1 MSTYEYIV
9 EVNDKASGFI
19 NQFTKTL
26 DKVNERFGS
35 NRISGTEAFE
45 SLTAPL
51 DKVNQVVGNLGGGLS
66 SLFSFGPEGEAANA
80 SAGALEQSLGGLE
93 SKVNQAFDKFQSFS
107 NSLFQSNSEGAK
119 AEGTFEGMAGVLARL
134 GVDTGN
140 SGKMLDN
147 LETRVM
153 KGKEAVINFADNI
166 INKVPGALDSIS
178 GAVDVAKDKFLEIGS
193 TVGTMPVGDAL
204 SSVMSGAGEVMKGV
218 LPDAMNEEWLRIS
231 EGIQTNLVPAFNTF
245 SEMTGITLDS
255 ISPKI
260 AEMAT
265 GFGMFLGENG
275 PAIQEFIGQ
284 GQQMIGFVSKAR
296 DAITQVSSKWTKYK
310 GLLTKTNILAK
321 VSAVRAK
328 AQAVAT
334 TAFSAATGKLTFATK
349 LMAAGQRILNTV
361 LKSNPIILVISLL
374 LAGGAAILAFARKS
388 NKASEATK
396 KMNEMH
402 EKTNEVLAKGE
413 ELRKRVNNVDNLNT
427 RQKEDL
433 RSDLQNRQKE
443 LEDMRAAN
451 QVELNSFDLKAK
463 KEALESG
470 DLSRREQRTVR
481 EEIDNYEKL
490 RLADSKVADALKENA
505 AQQKVVSAS
514 IAGPAGAGAIA
525 EGEGSMA
532 TLQEGATDIAGGGK
546 KATNINI
553 SLEKMI
559 ETLEVHAETLDEG
572 LSDVETKVKEV
583 FLRIL
588 NSGNYAAQ

>member
-284 GQQMIGFVSKAR
+284 GQQMVGFVSKAR

-525 EGEGSMA
+525 EGDGSMA

>member
-51 DKVNQVVGNLGGGLS
+51 DKVNQVVGNLGGGLN
-66 SLFSFGPEGEAANA
+66 SLFSFGPEGETANA
-80 SAGALEQSLGGLE
+80 TAVTLEQSLGGLE
-93 SKVNQAFDKFQSFS
+93 SKVNQAFDKFRSFS
-107 NSLFQSNSEGAK
+107 SSLLQSNSEGVK
-119 AEGTFEGMAGVLARL
+119 AESTFEGMAGVLAKL

-140 SGKMLDN
+140 SGKVLEN
-147 LETRVM
+147 LESKVM
-153 KGKEAVINFADNI
+153 SSKDAVVNFADQI
-166 INKVPGALDSIS
+166 INKVPGALGSVS
-178 GAVDVAKDKFLEIGS
+178 GAVDTAKDKFLEIGS

-218 LPDAMNEEWLRIS
+218 LPDAMNEEWMRIS
-231 EGIQTNLVPAFNTF
+231 EGIQMNLVPAFNTF

-265 GFGMFLGENG
+265 RFGTFLGENG

-284 GQQMIGFVSKAR
+284 GQQMVGFVSKAR
-296 DAITQVSSKWTKYK
+296 DTITQVSSKWTKYK

-328 AQAVAT
+328 GQAVAT
-334 TAFSAATGKLTFATK
+334 KAFALATGKLTFATK
-349 LMAAGQRILNTV
+349 LMAVGQRILNTV

-443 LEDMRAAN
+443 LEDLRAAN
-451 QVELNSFDLKAK
+451 QVELNSFDLQAK

-470 DLSRREQRTVR
+470 NLSRRERRTVR
-481 EEIDNYEKL
+481 DEIDNYEKL
-490 RLADSKVADALKENA
+490 KLADSKVADALKENA

-514 IAGPAGAGAIA
+514 IAGPAGAAAAA
-525 EGEGSMA
+525 EGEGNMA
-532 TLQEGATDIAGGGK
+532 ALQEGATDIAGGGK

>member
-1 MSTYEYIV
+1 VSTYEYIV

>member
-1 MSTYEYIV
+1 MSTYQYIV

-19 NQFTKTL
+19 SQFTKTL

-35 NRISGTEAFE
+35 NRITGTEAFE
-45 SLTAPL
+45 SLTAPMSR
-51 DKVNQVVGNLGGGLS
+51 VNQVVESLS
-66 SLFSFGPEGEAANA
+66 SGLGSMFSFGAEGEAAYG
-80 SAGALEQSLGGLE
+80 STMALEQSMVGLE
-93 SKVNQAFDKFQSFS
+93 SRVSQAFDQFQSFS
-107 NSLFQSNSEGAK
+107 NSLFQSNAEGVK
-119 AEGTFEGMAGVLARL
+119 AESTFEGITGVLAKL
-134 GVDTGN
+134 GIDTGN
-140 SGKMLDN
+140 SGKMLDSLGN
-147 LETRVM
+147 KVM
-153 KGKEAVINFADNI
+153 NGKDAILSFADQVTN
-166 INKVPGALDSIS
+166 NVPGALNAVS
-178 GAVDVAKDKFLEIGS
+178 GAVDIAKDKFLEIGS

-218 LPDAMNEEWLRIS
+218 LPAAMNEEWMRIS
-231 EGIQTNLVPAFNTF
+231 DGIQTNLVPAFNTF
-245 SEMTGITLDS
+245 SDMTGITLDS

-284 GQQMIGFVSKAR
+284 GQQMVGFVSNAR
-296 DAITQVSSKWTKYK
+296 DKISQVSTNWTKYK

-321 VSAVRAK
+321 VSAIRAK

-349 LMAAGQRILNTV
+349 LMAVGQRILNTV

-388 NKASEATK
+388 NKATEAAK

-402 EKTNEVLAKGE
+402 EKTNEVLSKGE
-413 ELRKRVNNVDNLNT
+413 ELRKRVNNVDNLNN

-443 LEDMRAAN
+443 LEDLRAAN
-451 QVELNSFDLKAK
+451 QVELNSFNLEDK
-463 KEALESG
+463 KVQMATAG
-470 DLSRREQRTVR
+470 RRERNRIQ

-490 RLADSKVADALKENA
+490 KLADAKTAKALESNQ
-505 AQQKVVSAS
+505 AQLKVVNTSISATGG
-514 IAGPAGAGAIA
+514 APA
-525 EGEGSMA
+525 EDGSM
-532 TLQEGATDIAGGGK
+532 TELQDGATGIAAGGK

>member
-9 EVNDKASGFI
+9 EVNDKASSFI

-26 DKVNERFGS
+26 DKVNQRFGS

-51 DKVNQVVGNLGGGLS
+51 NKVNQIVGNLGGGLS
-66 SLFSFGPEGEAANA
+66 SLFSFGPEGEAANT
-80 SAGALEQSLGGLE
+80 SAVALEQSLGGLE

-107 NSLFQSNSEGAK
+107 NSLFESNSEGVK

-147 LETRVM
+147 LESKVM
-153 KGKEAVINFADNI
+153 KGKDAVVSFADNI

-178 GAVDVAKDKFLEIGS
+178 GAVDIAKDKFLEIGS

-218 LPDAMNEEWLRIS
+218 LPDAMNEEWMRIS

-284 GQQMIGFVSKAR
+284 GQQMVGFVSKAR
-296 DAITQVSSKWTKYK
+296 DTITQVSTGWTRYK
-310 GLLTKTNILAK
+310 GLLTKTNILAQI
-321 VSAVRAK
+321 SAVRAK

-388 NKASEATK
+388 NKASEATR

-443 LEDMRAAN
+443 LEDLRAAN

-463 KEALESG
+463 KAALEG
-470 DLSRREQRTVR
+470 GNLSRSEQRTVR
-481 EEIDNYEKL
+481 DEIDNYEKL
-490 RLADSKVADALKENA
+490 KLADSKVADALKENA

-514 IAGPAGAGAIA
+514 IAGPSGAAAAA

>member
-1 MSTYEYIV
+1 MSTYQYIV

-19 NQFTKTL
+19 SQFTKTL

-35 NRISGTEAFE
+35 NRITGTEAFE
-45 SLTAPL
+45 SLTAPMSR
-51 DKVNQVVGNLGGGLS
+51 VNQVVESLS
-66 SLFSFGPEGEAANA
+66 SGLGSMFSFGAEGEAANG
-80 SAGALEQSLGGLE
+80 STMALEQSMVGLE
-93 SKVNQAFDKFQSFS
+93 SRVSQAFDQFQSFS
-107 NSLFQSNSEGAK
+107 NSLFQSNAEGVK
-119 AEGTFEGMAGVLARL
+119 AESTFEGITGVLAKL
-134 GVDTGN
+134 GIDTGN
-140 SGKMLDN
+140 SGKMLDSLGN
-147 LETRVM
+147 KVM
-153 KGKEAVINFADNI
+153 NGKDAILSFADQVTN
-166 INKVPGALDSIS
+166 NVPGALNAVS
-178 GAVDVAKDKFLEIGS
+178 GAVDIAKDKFLEIGS

-218 LPDAMNEEWLRIS
+218 LPAAMNEEWMRIS
-231 EGIQTNLVPAFNTF
+231 DGIQTNLVPAFNTF
-245 SEMTGITLDS
+245 SDMTGITLDS

-284 GQQMIGFVSKAR
+284 GQQMVGFVSNAR
-296 DAITQVSSKWTKYK
+296 DKISQVSTNWTKYK

-321 VSAVRAK
+321 VSAIRAK

-349 LMAAGQRILNTV
+349 LMAVGQRILNTV

-388 NKASEATK
+388 NKATEAAK

-402 EKTNEVLAKGE
+402 EKTNEVLSKGE
-413 ELRKRVNNVDNLNT
+413 ELRKRVNNVDNLNN

-443 LEDMRAAN
+443 LEDLRAAN
-451 QVELNSFDLKAK
+451 QVELNSFNLEDK
-463 KEALESG
+463 KVQMATAG
-470 DLSRREQRTVR
+470 RRERNRIQ

-490 RLADSKVADALKENA
+490 KLADAKTAKALESNQ
-505 AQQKVVSAS
+505 AQLKVVNTSISATGG
-514 IAGPAGAGAIA
+514 APA
-525 EGEGSMA
+525 EDGSM
-532 TLQEGATDIAGGGK
+532 TELQDGATGIAAGGK

>member
-51 DKVNQVVGNLGGGLS
+51 DKVNQVVGSLGGGLS

-193 TVGTMPVGDAL
+193 TVGTMPMGDAL

-284 GQQMIGFVSKAR
+284 GQQMVGFVSKAR

-525 EGEGSMA
+525 EGDGSMA

>member
-51 DKVNQVVGNLGGGLS
+51 DKVSQIVGNLGGGLS
-66 SLFSFGPEGEAANA
+66 SMFSFGPEGEAASA
-80 SAGALEQSLGGLE
+80 STGALEQSLGGLE

-107 NSLFQSNSEGAK
+107 NSLMGSSNEGVK
-119 AEGTFEGMAGVLARL
+119 AESTFEGMSGVLAKL
-134 GVDTGN
+134 GIDTGN
-140 SGKMLDN
+140 SGKMLDG
-147 LETRVM
+147 LETKVIS
-153 KGKEAVINFADNI
+153 GKDAILSFADQV
-166 INKVPGALDSIS
+166 INKVPGALNSVS
-178 GAVDVAKDKFLEIGS
+178 GAVDIAKDKFLEIGS
-193 TVGTMPVGDAL
+193 TIGTMPVGDAL
-204 SSVMSGAGEVMKGV
+204 ATVMSGAGDVMKGV
-218 LPDAMNEEWLRIS
+218 LPEAMNEEWLRIS

-284 GQQMIGFVSKAR
+284 GQQMVGFVSRAR
-296 DAITQVSSKWTKYK
+296 DTISQVSGKWTKYK

-328 AQAVAT
+328 AQSVAT
-334 TAFSAATGKLTFATK
+334 LAFSAATGKLNIATK
-349 LMAAGQRILNTV
+349 LMAVGQRILNTV
-361 LKSNPIILVISLL
+361 LKSNPIILIISLL

-427 RQKEDL
+427 RQKDDL

-443 LEDMRAAN
+443 LEDLKAAN

-463 KEALESG
+463 KESLENGS
-470 DLSRREQRTVR
+470 LSRSERRSVK

-490 RLADSKVADALKENA
+490 KLADSKVAEALKQNA

-514 IAGPAGAGAIA
+514 IAGPAGAAAAA
-525 EGEGSMA
+525 EGEGGM
-532 TLQEGATDIAGGGK
+532 TELQDGATDIAGGGK

>member
-153 KGKEAVINFADNI
+153 KGKEAVINFANNI

-525 EGEGSMA
+525 EGDGSMA

>member
-1 MSTYEYIV
+1 MSTYQYIV

-19 NQFTKTL
+19 SQFTKTL

-35 NRISGTEAFE
+35 NRITGTEAFE
-45 SLTAPL
+45 SLTAPMSR
-51 DKVNQVVGNLGGGLS
+51 VNQVVESLS
-66 SLFSFGPEGEAANA
+66 SGLGSMFSFGAEGEAANG
-80 SAGALEQSLGGLE
+80 STMALEQSMVGLE
-93 SKVNQAFDKFQSFS
+93 SRVSQAFDQFQSFS
-107 NSLFQSNSEGAK
+107 NSLFQSNAEGVK
-119 AEGTFEGMAGVLARL
+119 AESTFEGITGVLAKL
-134 GVDTGN
+134 GIDTGN
-140 SGKMLDN
+140 SGKMLDSLGN
-147 LETRVM
+147 KAM
-153 KGKEAVINFADNI
+153 NGKDAILSFADQVAN
-166 INKVPGALDSIS
+166 NVPGALNAVS
-178 GAVDVAKDKFLEIGS
+178 GAVDIAKDKFLEIGS

-218 LPDAMNEEWLRIS
+218 LPAAMNEEWMRIS
-231 EGIQTNLVPAFNTF
+231 DGIQTNLVPAFNTF
-245 SEMTGITLDS
+245 SDMTGITLDS

-284 GQQMIGFVSKAR
+284 GQQMVGFVSNAR
-296 DAITQVSSKWTKYK
+296 DKISQVSTNWTKYK

-321 VSAVRAK
+321 VSAIRAK

-349 LMAAGQRILNTV
+349 LMAVGQRILNTV

-388 NKASEATK
+388 NKATEAAK

-402 EKTNEVLAKGE
+402 EKTNEVLSKGE
-413 ELRKRVNNVDNLNT
+413 ELRKRVNNVDNLNN

-443 LEDMRAAN
+443 LEDLRAAN
-451 QVELNSFDLKAK
+451 QVELNSFNLEDK
-463 KEALESG
+463 KVQMATAG
-470 DLSRREQRTVR
+470 RRERNRIQ

-490 RLADSKVADALKENA
+490 KLADAKTAKALESNQ
-505 AQQKVVSAS
+505 AQLKVVNTSISATGG
-514 IAGPAGAGAIA
+514 APA
-525 EGEGSMA
+525 EDGSM
-532 TLQEGATDIAGGGK
+532 TELQDGATGIAAGGK